1 MAKFGL
7 VNGTSEMDDKTYAT
21 FEEACVAANAASE
34 ADPDTTV
41 TVVCLMREYT
51 SEVKVSFKDI
61 E

>member
-1 MAKFGL
+1 MAQWAL
-7 VNGTSEMDDKTYAT
+7 VDGSNEMNEKRYGT
-21 FEEACVAANAASE
+21 FEEVCAAANAASE